1 MSARLIICLPVAAGE
16 PFDWAVIT
24 PDGDVLA
31 DGRGEAVEGLP
42 EGTAITSTVALVPA
56 DRVHVRQLTI
66 PARSERAAQE
76 AAPFAIE
83 EYLAAPL
90 DTQAVA
96 CGTADGANR
105 RWVAALDAG
114 LAGSWRELL
123 ERVAIRPVFG
133 VSEALLLPARE
144 DELAIAAMDGR
155 MVWRHLS
162 GSEDQAGGFPDA
174 LCALVLPAL
183 AAAVEP
189 GSISLSGGQAH
200 HYAALEG
207 HRLRQGA
214 QLDIYRA
221 AAALDDATL
230 KAAPPIFGARLSA
243 SMDWAAALH
252 PWRRVAVLALIVGA
266 LALTGVGAEAVW
278 LSRQAERY
286 EAASLAAF
294 TQAFPDIR
302 RVVNP
307 RVQLAQRLRELEAVE
322 GGSDSFLA
330 LAAALAGVI
339 GEAPHIEIT
348 AVRFQAESPALSV
361 AARYQDFSDFE
372 ALRSAGEA
380 AGLLLEDAGA
390 RQGADGVNGEFV
402 VRWRE

>member
-1 MSARLIICLPVAAGE
+1 VSARLIICLPETVSDD
-16 PFDWAVIT
+16 FDWAVIS
-24 PDGDVLA
+24 PDGEVLA
-31 DGRGEAVEGLP
+31 EGRGGAVEGLP

-56 DRVHVRQLTI
+56 DRIHVRQLTI

-90 DTQAVA
+90 DTQSVA

-105 RWVAALDAG
+105 RWVAALDIS
-114 LAGSWRELL
+114 LAGPWRELL
-123 ERVAIRPVFG
+123 ERIAIRPVFG

-144 DELAIAAMDGR
+144 DELVIAAMDGR
-155 MVWRHLS
+155 MAWRHVS
-162 GSEDQAGGFPDA
+162 GGEDKAGGFPEA
-174 LCALVLPAL
+174 LSALVLPAL
-183 AAAVEP
+183 AASAEP

-214 QLDIYRA
+214 PLDVYRA

-230 KAAPPIFGARLSA
+230 KAAAPIFGARLSA
-243 SMDWAAALH
+243 SMDWAAALQ
-252 PWRRVAVLALIVGA
+252 PWRRVAVLALIAGA
-266 LALTGVGAEAVW
+266 LALTGVAAEAFW

-294 TQAFPDIR
+294 TDAFPDIR

-322 GGSDSFLA
+322 GGSDTFLA

-348 AVRFQAESPALSV
+348 AVRFQADSPALSV

-380 AGLLLEDAGA
+380 AGLVLEDAGA